1 LRFRK
6 RSLIATASSTDL
18 AATAENKNEKKKDG
32 GAACAVIAWG
42 GEKMLEIRSAR
53 KVFYRGQ
60 PDEKVALD
68 GLDLSLATSE
78 FGVVIGSNGAGKSSM
93 LNAISG
99 ALPLDSGKILINGDD
114 VTNIPVYKR
123 AARLSRVF
131 QDPMRGTAASMTV
144 AENMLLADLRASK
157 RGLRKGLTA
166 ARLAAYKER
175 LSVLGLGLEDRLDT
189 RVDLLS
195 GGQRQSLSLIM
206 AVGGSPE
213 LLLLDEHTAAL
224 DPRTADVV
232 MQATVRAVEALK
244 LTTLM
249 VTHNMQH
256 AVDYGSRI
264 FMLSAG
270 RVRLDI
276 SGEEKEHITV
286 PDLIE
291 HFSVKT
297 DRMLLA
303 S

>member
-1 LRFRK
+1 
-6 RSLIATASSTDL
+6 
-18 AATAENKNEKKKDG
+18 
-32 GAACAVIAWG
+32 
-42 GEKMLEIRSAR
+42 MLEIRSAR
-53 KVFYRGQ
+53 KVFYRGL

-68 GLDLSLATSE
+68 GLDLTLATGD
-78 FGVVIGSNGAGKSSM
+78 FGVIIGSNGAGKSSL

-99 ALPLDSGKILINGDD
+99 ALPLDTGKVLINGDD
-114 VTNIPVYKR
+114 VTDMPVHKR
-123 AARLSRVF
+123 AARLARVF

-157 RGLRKGLTA
+157 RALRKGLNA
-166 ARLAAYKER
+166 GRLAAYRER
-175 LSVLGLGLEDRLDT
+175 LALLGLGLENRLET
-189 RVDLLS
+189 RVELLS

-224 DPRTADVV
+224 DPRTADIV
-232 MQATVRAVEALK
+232 MQATIRTVETLK

-256 AVDYGSRI
+256 AVEFGNRVIMID
-264 FMLSAG
+264 AG
-270 RVRLDI
+270 RVRHEITGQD
-276 SGEEKEHITV
+276 KADVTV
-286 PDLIE
+286 PDLIS
-291 HFSVKT
+291 HFSIKT

>member
-1 LRFRK
+1 
-6 RSLIATASSTDL
+6 
-18 AATAENKNEKKKDG
+18 
-32 GAACAVIAWG
+32 
-42 GEKMLEIRSAR
+42 MLEVRSAR

-68 GLDLSLATSE
+68 NLNLTLATGE

-99 ALPLDSGKILINGDD
+99 SLVLDSGKVLINGND
-114 VTNIPVYKR
+114 VTAMPVHKR
-123 AARLSRVF
+123 AARLARVF

-144 AENMLLADLRASK
+144 AENMLLAELRA
-157 RGLRKGLTA
+157 RRRTLRPGLNA
-166 ARLAAYKER
+166 ARLAEYRER
-175 LSVLGLGLEDRLDT
+175 LSVLGLGLENRLDT
-189 RVDLLS
+189 KVELLS

-206 AVGGSPE
+206 AVSDRPDV
-213 LLLLDEHTAAL
+213 LLLDEHTAAL
-224 DPRTADVV
+224 DPRTADIV
-232 MQATVRAVEALK
+232 MQATIRTVSSLK

-256 AVDYGSRI
+256 AVDFGDRVI
-264 FMLSAG
+264 MLDAG
-270 RVRLDI
+270 KVKLEI
-276 SGEEKEHITV
+276 AGEEKKNVTV
-286 PDLIE
+286 VDLIG